1 MLDSIFEAIYLV
13 GLIVGSVIRRL
24 CTRQYRRHR
33 VTDDRETGLGKLL
46 LILAAIGMIV
56 IPLFYVLTPWL
67 DFADYYLPTWAGVV
81 GAVVFTAGVW
91 LLWRSHA
98 DLGGNWSPYLEI
110 REEHSLVT
118 QGTFRHIRHP
128 TYAAH
133 WLWAIAQAL
142 LLQNWIAGLAM
153 LASFLPLY
161 LLRVGHEERMMLDHF
176 GEEYRS
182 YMNRT
187 GRLIPRIGSE
197 CPPSAKSGRERTRG

>member
-13 GLIVGSVIRRL
+13 GFIAGSVIRRL
-24 CTRQYRRHR
+24 ATRQYRRHSAAIS
-33 VTDDRETGLGKLL
+33 RETELDKLL
-46 LILAAIGMIV
+46 IMLASIGMILM
-56 IPLFYVLTPWL
+56 PLFYLLTPWL
-67 DFADYYLPTWAGVV
+67 DFADYCLPTWAGLI
-81 GAVVFTAGVW
+81 GAAVFAVSLW

-98 DLGGNWSPYLEI
+98 DLDGSWSPYLEI

-118 QGTFRHIRHP
+118 HGVFLHIRHP
-128 TYAAH
+128 MYAAH
-133 WLWAIAQAL
+133 WLWGIAQAL

-161 LLRVGHEERMMLDHF
+161 LVRVVREEEMMLESF

-187 GRLIPRIGSE
+187 GRVIPRLWG
-197 CPPSAKSGRERTRG
+197 ERV